1 MGFRSLPA
9 VVAALLLPLPLPAAE
24 PARAEIPIT
33 TTSPEAKT
41 LYVQGQDL
49 AEKLRITDAQVQFNR
64 AVEKDPKFAMGWLQV
79 ANTSQ
84 SAKDF
89 FAALKK
95 AVALSGKVSE
105 GERLIILG
113 TEAGVNSEPEKQRRL
128 FTELVEKYPSDPRA
142 YLLLGTNEFGRQDWD
157 GAVRALS
164 KATELNPNYSAPY
177 NQLGYAY
184 RFQGKYPEAERTFRK
199 YTELIPND
207 PNPYDSYAEFLMKVG
222 RFDESIAKYR
232 QALTVDPHFVA
243 SYIGIA
249 HDQMF
254 LGQGDEARKTLRQ
267 FLSTARTDGE
277 RRQALFWTSM
287 SFANEG
293 RWAEAIRAV
302 EEEKKIAD
310 ASGDLSA
317 AAGDLQLIGNLSL
330 AAGKPQEAMA
340 RFEEGQR
347 LLERA
352 NVPAEVKEAGKRAH
366 LFNSARVALGRG
378 DLEGA
383 RGLSTRYAT
392 AVEAKKVP
400 FERWQ
405 AHELSGMVALQAH
418 DWDGALREL
427 GQSTTQ
433 NPRVLYLTGLAYQG
447 KGEAAQA
454 QKAFTAAA
462 DFNALHPLLPF
473 VRSDARRQLGR
484 S

>member
-1 MGFRSLPA
+1 MGIRSLSTA
-9 VVAALLLPLPLPAAE
+9 VAALLLPLPLAAAE
-24 PARAEIPIT
+24 PVGAEVPIT
-33 TTSPEAKT
+33 TTSAEAKT
-41 LYVQGQDL
+41 LYVQGRDL
-49 AEKLRITDAQVQFNR
+49 AEKLRITDAHVQFNR
-64 AVEKDPKFAMGWLQV
+64 AVEKDPNFAMGWLQV
-79 ANTSQ
+79 ANTAQ
-84 SAKDF
+84 TAKGF
-89 FAALKK
+89 FAGLKK

-128 FTELVEKYPSDPRA
+128 YTELVEKYPSDPRT
-142 YLLLGTNEFGRQDWD
+142 YLLLGTNEFGRQDWE

-164 KATELNPNYSAPY
+164 KATELKPNFSAPY

-199 YTELIPND
+199 YIELIPND
-207 PNPYDSYAEFLMKVG
+207 PNPYDSYAELLMKMG
-222 RFDESIAKYR
+222 RFDDSIAKYR
-232 QALTVDPHFVA
+232 QALAVDPHFVA

-249 HDQMF
+249 NDQML

-267 FLSTARTDGE
+267 LQSTARTDGE
-277 RRQALFWTSM
+277 RRQAWFWTSM
-287 SFANEG
+287 SYANEN

-310 ASGDLSA
+310 AGGDLPA
-317 AAGDLQLIGNLSL
+317 ASGDLQLMGNLSL
-330 AAGKPQEAMA
+330 AAGKPQEAMS
-340 RFEEGQR
+340 RFEESQK

-352 NVPAEVKEAGKRAH
+352 NVPAEVKEAGKRAN
-366 LFNSARVALGRG
+366 LFDSARVALGRG

-383 RGLSTRYAT
+383 RALSSRYAA
-392 AVEAKKVP
+392 AVETKKVP

-405 AHELSGMVALQAH
+405 AHELAGMVALQAH

-454 QKAFTAAA
+454 QKAFSAAA
-462 DFNALHPLLPF
+462 DFNGLHPLYAF